1 MKLSEL
7 IENLDIIQ
15 ISGPVSEEIKEI
27 AFNSKKVNSDC
38 LFVALKG
45 HTQDGHKFIPEAISR
60 GARAIIAET
69 LPPSGSPVT
78 WITVPDSRIALGRV
92 AAKFYRD
99 PSLKLKIV
107 GITGTN
113 GKTTISYI
121 MESIFREAGYK
132 PGVIGTIN
140 YRFGNTVKQSLNTT
154 PQSLEI
160 QKLLAEMEQEGV
172 SYVAMEVSS
181 HALDQNRVEGVNFTG
196 GVFTNLTPEHLD
208 YHKTMEEYAQCKAKL
223 FSYFL
228 AQSKVGGNKF
238 AVLNQDD
245 PYTDKLIQLTCVP
258 VILYGL
264 KSGRDITIEAVQLSP
279 KGTEGVIKT
288 PQGKI
293 NFKSSLVGRFNLY
306 NLMAAT
312 GVALCLNIPREAIR
326 AGIEKVTPVPGR
338 MELIEEKKD
347 FTILV
352 DYAHTPDALEKV
364 LLTLREFSPQRIIT
378 VFGCGGD
385 RDQKKRPLMG
395 EIAGRLSD
403 LVVITSDNPRTEPPE
418 KIIAEIEEGIKKT
431 GIGEIPLSEKSNH
444 FKGYIA
450 VIDRFEAI
458 KIALQKARK
467 GDIVLVA
474 GKGHENYQIWGEK
487 RLPFDD
493 REQIRK
499 ALKEIQCQV

>member
-1 MKLSEL
+1 
-7 IENLDIIQ
+7 
-15 ISGPVSEEIKEI
+15 
-27 AFNSKKVNSDC
+27 
-38 LFVALKG
+38 
-45 HTQDGHKFIPEAISR
+45 
-60 GARAIIAET
+60 
-69 LPPSGSPVT
+69 
-78 WITVPDSRIALGRV
+78 
-92 AAKFYRD
+92 
-99 PSLKLKIV
+99 
-107 GITGTN
+107 
-113 GKTTISYI
+113 
-121 MESIFREAGYK
+121 
-132 PGVIGTIN
+132 
-140 YRFGNTVKQSLNTT
+140 
-154 PQSLEI
+154 
-160 QKLLAEMEQEGV
+160 
-172 SYVAMEVSS
+172 
-181 HALDQNRVEGVNFTG
+181 
-196 GVFTNLTPEHLD
+196 
-208 YHKTMEEYAQCKAKL
+208 
-223 FSYFL
+223 
-228 AQSKVGGNKF
+228 
-238 AVLNQDD
+238 
-245 PYTDKLIQLTCVP
+245 
-258 VILYGL
+258 
-264 KSGRDITIEAVQLSP
+264 
-279 KGTEGVIKT
+279 
-288 PQGKI
+288 
-293 NFKSSLVGRFNLY
+293 
-306 NLMAAT
+306 
-312 GVALCLNIPREAIR
+312 
-326 AGIEKVTPVPGR
+326 